1 MNYAKFYNG
10 FEHGGMRHFQMTFRC
25 GQTITCMPP
34 YLEGCLDTVWIKI
47 KGALPKT
54 TDRNAIED
62 LAGMRILPLEKEVMA

>member
-1 MNYAKFYNG
+1 MNYATFHNE
-10 FEHGGMRHFQMTFRC
+10 FEHGGLRHLQMTFRC
-25 GQTITCMPP
+25 GTTIKCVPP
-34 YLEGCLDTVWIKI
+34 YLEGCIDTVWIKI